1 MWFLKSLGFYML
13 NANVSILIY
22 YRKKED
28 VITMVNVYLDNFL
41 LVSKYK
47 LSMDWIKNKLK
58 NDYNVKEM
66 QEVKTIIGWQ
76 VIQNLEIGTLKID

>member
-1 MWFLKSLGFYML
+1 ML
-13 NANVSILIY
+13 NAGINILIY

-28 VITMVNVYLDNFL
+28 VITMVSIYIDNFL

-47 LSMDWIKNKLK
+47 LSMDWMKSKLR
-58 NDYNVKEM
+58 NEYNVKEM